1 MVAGRRHY
9 NAMNMADPG
18 DGGTRPAGSGTRQG
32 LLIVIS
38 GPSGVGKDTVLRRL
52 FQLAPDLKY
61 SVSYTTRPPRPGEVD
76 GRSYTFVTADE
87 FRRLIEERE
96 FLEWAQVYDHYY
108 GTSRRRVE
116 AAMSR
121 GEDIILKIDVQGA
134 AFVRKRK
141 PDALFIFITP
151 PSTQELLHRLT
162 GRNTESKEALE
173 LRKREALVELA
184 AAKDYEHV
192 VCNRD
197 VDECAHEI
205 MGLIA
210 AERVRRSQPV

>member
-1 MVAGRRHY
+1 
-9 NAMNMADPG
+9 MNMAAPG
-18 DGGTRPAGSGTRQG
+18 AGSPHPAASPARQG
-32 LLIVIS
+32 SLIVIS

-61 SVSYTTRPPRPGEVD
+61 SVSYTTRPPRPGEID
-76 GRSYTFVTADE
+76 GQSYTFVSEEE
-87 FRRLIEERE
+87 FRRLIEARE

-116 AAMSR
+116 AALER

-151 PSTQELLHRLT
+151 PSTEELLSRLT

-173 LRKREALVELA
+173 LRKREALVELS

-197 VDECAHEI
+197 VEECAREI
-205 MGLIA
+205 LGLIA
-210 AERVRRSQPV
+210 AERAKRSQPV

>member
-1 MVAGRRHY
+1 
-9 NAMNMADPG
+9 MNMAAPG
-18 DGGTRPAGSGTRQG
+18 DGASSPAPSGMRQG

-61 SVSYTTRPPRPGEVD
+61 SVSFTTRPPRPGEVD
-76 GRSYTFVTADE
+76 GQSYSFVTEDA
-87 FRRLIEERE
+87 FRRLIEQRE
-96 FLEWAQVYDHYY
+96 FLEWAKVYDHYY
-108 GTSRRRVE
+108 GTSRRRVDD
-116 AAMSR
+116 ALSR

-151 PSTQELLHRLT
+151 PSTEELLTRLT
-162 GRNTESKEALE
+162 RRNTESKEALE
-173 LRKREALVELA
+173 LRKREALKELA
-184 AAKDYEHV
+184 AATDYEHV

-197 VDECAHEI
+197 VDDCAREI
-205 MGLIA
+205 LGLIA
-210 AERVRRSQPV
+210 AERIARGQPV